1 MTSVGSDASISFGH
15 GKAWSHRSAWEHFL
29 TCSNQLENPR
39 TKWMLSLGISSING
53 MLSTFFGIPGGGF
66 FISIECR
73 EIFSHVR
80 FVLSQSVNDSDDLV
94 IRCFPETVYAA
105 PWFDALMEKK

>member
-1 MTSVGSDASISFGH
+1 MDAFTGNIIYKRDAF
-15 GKAWSHRSAWEHFL
+15 HF
-29 TCSNQLENPR
+29 
-39 TKWMLSLGISSING
+39 
-53 MLSTFFGIPGGGF
+53 FFGIPGGRF

-80 FVLSQSVNDSDDLV
+80 FVLLQSVNDSDDLV

-105 PWFDALMEKK
+105 PWYDALMEKKWQSYS